1 VQREKISKADICLLA
16 GIILV
21 CGIVLISFYVFKKPG
36 LNADIMISGETV
48 KTVDLSETAAYI
60 IYSSENVQE
69 DITQE
74 NSNNVEF
81 ENSENYIVDGKSI
94 CIVKCSTEDAK
105 KLLEAASYNVMI
117 VEDNSV
123 NIIDADCPDKVCV
136 NHSSIESIGETIICL
151 PHKLVVEIKIR
162 KN

>member
-48 KTVDLSETAAYI
+48 KTVDLSEPAAYI

-94 CIVKCSTEDAK
+94 CIVKCSTDEVGKVFDVD
-105 KLLEAASYNVMI
+105 SYNVMLI
-117 VEDNSV
+117 EDNCV

-136 NHSSIESIGETIICL
+136 NHSSIESVGETIICL
-151 PHKLVVEIKIR
+151 PHKLVVEIKE
-162 KN
+162 KH